1 VPLLGVSL
9 LVVELTISLTKLS
22 RFIGQLLA
30 LPVQNECL
38 RKKNLAVILFGLKES
53 ILFALKIT
61 KYLGKDFAHDLE
73 SGWAK
78 NKIKT
83 LI

>member
-1 VPLLGVSL
+1 MGQIDEN
-9 LVVELTISLTKLS
+9 ELNWNAAES
-22 RFIGQLLA
+22 R
-30 LPVQNECL
+30 
-38 RKKNLAVILFGLKES
+38 LKES